1 MRGRLNKT
9 QIQMLLDGKPLTHN
23 RTRLYLPEGKSEVRT
38 ILENIVKNENLLN
51 KYSVFIDL
59 KDSSIQIEYKK

>member
-9 QIQMLLDGKPLTHN
+9 QIQMLLDGKPLTHG
-23 RTRLYLPEGKSEVRT
+23 RTRFCLPEGRSEVRT
-38 ILENIVKNENLLN
+38 ALENIVNNEILLN

-59 KDSSIQIEYKK
+59 EDASIQIEDKK